1 MAVEN
6 LDAESTRA
14 GSRAWVGVCTI
25 GFAVFALVT
34 SELYPVGVLSAV
46 SADLEVST
54 GVAGLMVTVPGL
66 VAAVSAPL
74 VAVYARGLDSRVVLS
89 LLVALVALSNL
100 ASAVAP
106 NIETVLAARVAIG
119 IGVGGFWALAAGIA
133 PRLVPQARVPLATA
147 VVFGGVSAASVLGVP
162 ATAHLGHAI
171 GWRAGSVTIAVV
183 AAVVALAVL
192 LLVPALPARSG
203 WRDQDSGSLSTAV
216 RRSWLV
222 LLVTALVAVGQFSAF
237 TFVSPILQSVSGVA
251 ESDLARVLLAYGV
264 AGMAGNFLA
273 GTVRGPQ
280 PSPGDSADRGHHHGD
295 PVRAAHR
302 RRRTRVDH
310 GPDGRVGPG
319 LRCKLGDPAALAAP
333 GLRATGQLATS
344 ASVSVFNIAI
354 AVGSAVGGVAIDVT
368 GNASSAL
375 VVAVVVLLAA
385 ALTALLEPSTSDR
398 RRSRRARLNKRLL
411 DRPRRRAAPRV
422 QTS

>member
-1 MAVEN
+1 MAVDN

-25 GFAVFALVT
+25 GIAVFTLVT
-34 SELYPVGVLSAV
+34 SELFPVGVLSAV

-74 VAVYARGLDSRVVLS
+74 VAVYARGLDSRIVLS
-89 LLVALVALSNL
+89 VLVALVALSNL

-106 NIETVLAARVAIG
+106 NIETVLAARVVIG

-133 PRLVPQARVPLATA
+133 PRLVPHTRVPLATA

-162 ATAHLGHAI
+162 ATAHLGNAI
-171 GWRAGSVTIAVV
+171 GWRAGSVTIAAV

-192 LLVPALPARSG
+192 LLVPALPPQSG
-203 WRDQDSGSLSTAV
+203 GRHEYSGSLSTAV

-237 TFVSPILQSVSGVA
+237 TFVSPILESVAGVA
-251 ESDLARVLLAYGV
+251 ESDLPRILLAYGV

-273 GTVRGPQ
+273 GRYVGRNPRRGIQLIAATITMTLFLLLTVDVGQ
-280 PSPGDSADRGHHHGD
+280 ASTTGLMILWGLAFGGSSVTLQLWLLQVSG
-295 PVRAAHR
+295 RA
-302 RRRTRVDH
+302 
-310 GPDGRVGPG
+310 
-319 LRCKLGDPAALAAP
+319 
-333 GLRATGQLATS
+333 GQLATS
-344 ASVSVFNIAI
+344 ASVSVFNVAI
-354 AVGSAVGGVAIDVT
+354 AAGSAVGGVAIDVSGT
-368 GNASSAL
+368 ASSAL
-375 VVAVVVLLAA
+375 VVAVVVLLTA
-385 ALTALLEPSTSDR
+385 ALTAVLGRQRQIADDLG
-398 RRSRRARLNKRLL
+398 AH
-411 DRPRRRAAPRV
+411 A
-422 QTS
+422 